1 MKWLMVVMMIS
12 APALLAGD
20 RFEIVPSLLLQGVTD
35 NNLNASFDDPI
46 SDRITRVTPALTLRL
61 DSSRLRI
68 AGGYSLDS
76 ERYMTHSSFDSNRA
90 RERAELGIAFDAT
103 PRLILAL
110 NGSYVDT
117 NTLTDLNADTALAGS
132 RARGRRFTFG
142 PSANIRLSPQTTAA
156 ISASSSSTNVVN
168 GVGMRVENE
177 DARLDRW
184 TTSRDRLSL
193 AYTHNRLMFSGAA
206 GQTVDTHVM
215 IGEWIHHFSAR
226 DRLMLQAGPRV
237 TGSSRSLDA
246 AGSFTHTFRI
256 TSIGLVFSR
265 SQATLIGYAG
275 TVQAESLL
283 GHFSFD
289 PNRRLSLYMNPAVFR
304 STHGNLT
311 GTVTRAAFGARW
323 AIASLLDADV
333 SYNRDLQKGAID
345 TFRGDEQLSHST
357 ISIGLSTRWSNRQ
370 RAR

>member
-1 MKWLMVVMMIS
+1 MRSLLVVMIFS

-20 RFEIVPSLLLQGVTD
+20 RFEILSSLQVQGVSD

-90 RERAELGIAFDAT
+90 RERAELGIAYDAT

-117 NTLTDLNADTALAGS
+117 NTLTDLNTDTALAAS
-132 RARGRRFTFG
+132 RVRGRRLTFG
-142 PSANIRLSPQTTAA
+142 PSATFRLSPQTTAA
-156 ISASSSSTNVVN
+156 VSASSSATNVVN
-168 GVGMRVENE
+168 GVGMRIQNE

-184 TTSRDRLSL
+184 ATARDRLSV
-193 AYTHNRLMFSGAA
+193 AYTHSRLAFSGAGA
-206 GQTVDTHVM
+206 QTIDTHVM
-215 IGEWIHHFSAR
+215 IGEWIHYFSAR

-237 TGSSRSLDA
+237 TGNARSIDA
-246 AGSFTHTFRI
+246 AGSLTHTFRI
-256 TSIGLVFSR
+256 TSIGFVFSR
-265 SQATLIGYAG
+265 SQATPIGYAG
-275 TVQAESLL
+275 TVQTESLV

-289 PNRRLSLYMNPAVFR
+289 PNRRLSLYMNPAVIR
-304 STHGNLT
+304 SVHGNLT

-323 AIASLLDADV
+323 TIASMLDADV
-333 SYNRDLQKGAID
+333 AYNRDLQKGAID
-345 TFRGDEQLSHST
+345 TFRADTQLSHST
-357 ISIGLSTRWSNRQ
+357 ISIGLSTRWNNRQ